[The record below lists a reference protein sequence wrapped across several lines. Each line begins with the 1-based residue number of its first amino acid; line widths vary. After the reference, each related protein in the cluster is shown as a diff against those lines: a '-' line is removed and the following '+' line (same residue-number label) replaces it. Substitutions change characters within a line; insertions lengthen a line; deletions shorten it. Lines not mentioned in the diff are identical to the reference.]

1 MSEGHIRPRGKG
13 AWELKYDV
21 GHDPV
26 TGRRVTKYATVRG
39 SKRDAQRLLRQ
50 QLTAVDSG
58 QFTDPGKL
66 TLGEYLV
73 WWLENEAQNKAAPK
87 TLQVYRYMA
96 DKHIVPALPCVP
108 KGQQYEPGGKPTC
121 EAIFDAAAR
130 GLGQTLSIWDAI
142 PQADVNKSGI
152 RSAAQGAM
160 PSAS

>member
-1 MSEGHIRPRGKG
+1 MSEGHIRPRGKCS
-13 AWELKYDV
+13 WEIKYDI
-21 GHDPV
+21 GRNPL
-26 TGRRVTKYATVRG
+26 TGERQIKYQTVHG
-39 SKRDAQRLLRQ
+39 TKRDAQRELRR
-50 QLTAVDSG
+50 QLTAVDTG
-58 QFTDPGKL
+58 QFTDSRKL

-73 WWLENEAQNKAAPK
+73 WWLDNEAQNKAAPK

-130 GLGQTLSIWDAI
+130 GLGQLLSIWGAI
-142 PQADVNKSGI
+142 PKADVNKSGI